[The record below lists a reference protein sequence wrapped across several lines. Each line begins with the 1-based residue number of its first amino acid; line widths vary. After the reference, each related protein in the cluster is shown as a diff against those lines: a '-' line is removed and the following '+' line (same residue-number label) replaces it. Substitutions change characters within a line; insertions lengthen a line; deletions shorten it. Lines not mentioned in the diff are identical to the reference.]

1 MKKKISRN
9 EGQDGMEWNGME
21 WNGMEWNGTV
31 GRDLQTLA
39 SVCPLQS

>member
-9 EGQDGMEWNGME
+9 EGQDGME